1 MLQYK
6 VLGTLQHFLSDSS
19 VLVSIVS
26 IIKNLCIITEAKT
39 LVRESG
45 LLTVLL
51 DLLVTCCGG
60 TPHQYIEQHNE
71 PGFDLLL
78 SDSQKNT
85 PPPPPPSIIPEIDP
99 SISFELTEQVLGA
112 LVTLSF
118 SEANRQI
125 ITQNSSALQI
135 ISEIVSKYS
144 EQYDEKR
151 QTQLL
156 KNTIALIDNL
166 LFYAT
171 CREYFHACKI
181 LRPLFKLLLVAAS
194 SQELTSQILS
204 LVQKLT
210 VDERNNDIVKDEG
223 MMPLVSSMSH
233 PNEYVVTQA
242 LLVIINLTRF
252 DSSRK
257 MVSTYMD
264 MSVLDELSKHMTNV
278 TIQQLSKLIKHTLG
292 L

>member
-1 MLQYK
+1 
-6 VLGTLQHFLSDSS
+6 
-19 VLVSIVS
+19 
-26 IIKNLCIITEAKT
+26 
-39 LVRESG
+39 
-45 LLTVLL
+45 
-51 DLLVTCCGG
+51 
-60 TPHQYIEQHNE
+60 
-71 PGFDLLL
+71 
-78 SDSQKNT
+78 
-85 PPPPPPSIIPEIDP
+85 
-99 SISFELTEQVLGA
+99 
-112 LVTLSF
+112 
-118 SEANRQI
+118 
-125 ITQNSSALQI
+125 
-135 ISEIVSKYS
+135 
-144 EQYDEKR
+144 
-151 QTQLL
+151 
-156 KNTIALIDNL
+156 
-166 LFYAT
+166 
-171 CREYFHACKI
+171 
-181 LRPLFKLLLVAAS
+181 VAAS